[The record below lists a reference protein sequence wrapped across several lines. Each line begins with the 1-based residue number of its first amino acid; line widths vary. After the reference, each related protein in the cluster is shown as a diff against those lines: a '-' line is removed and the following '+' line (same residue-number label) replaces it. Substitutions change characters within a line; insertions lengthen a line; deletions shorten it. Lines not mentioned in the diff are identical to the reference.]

1 MQGINDGKSQ
11 VDKTQIK
18 ALLKAPLSEYFST
31 SLDHNDRFQDSI
43 MEY

>member
-1 MQGINDGKSQ
+1 MMENLKL
-11 VDKTQIK
+11 IK
-18 ALLKAPLSEYFST
+18 HKLIKLLLKAPLSEYFST